1 LNGRVD
7 CTGAERLAGAIAVN
21 EAGDAERDAYRA
33 HLAACGHCLRHLGG
47 ERDIERVMGTVA
59 RARDEERWQ
68 PDLRALARRSA
79 PVRAPV
85 WAAALAAAIVVAA
98 GIGVAQQLRPAAAP
112 PSISAPE
119 ARALAVLG
127 TQTMPQREGR
137 AESLAVG
144 RGSATTLNLRIDARG
159 VPVRCTITASSGNRA
174 KDDAICRAAMQ
185 RRYSSP

>member
-1 LNGRVD
+1 MIGRVD
-7 CTGAERLAGAIAVN
+7 CAAAERLAGAIAVN
-21 EAGDAERDAYRA
+21 EASDAERDTYRA
-33 HLAACGHCLRHLGG
+33 HLAACEHCLRQLGG

-68 PDLRALARRSA
+68 PDVRALARRSA

-85 WAAALAAAIVVAA
+85 WAALAAAIVVAA
-98 GIGVAQQLRPAAAP
+98 GIGVAQQLRPAATP
-112 PSISAPE
+112 PPISAPE

-159 VPVRCTITASSGNRA
+159 VPVQCTITAGSGNRA

-185 RRYSSP
+185 RRYSTP